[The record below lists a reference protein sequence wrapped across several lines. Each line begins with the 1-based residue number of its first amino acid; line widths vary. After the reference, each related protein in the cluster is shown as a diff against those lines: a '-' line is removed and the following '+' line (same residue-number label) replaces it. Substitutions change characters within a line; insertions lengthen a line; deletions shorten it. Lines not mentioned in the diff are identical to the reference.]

1 MLRWCVQQLP
11 AAPKANW
18 QTTYSTEL
26 KDVSSEAEKAAH
38 GRSYNFTKQFD
49 HGTLFPQNNPFC
61 DQ

>member
-1 MLRWCVQQLP
+1 MP

-49 HGTLFPQNNPFC
+49 HGTLFPQNNPFR